1 MFGRISG
8 ELRRIA
14 ACSAV
19 FGAWLLGAPAL
30 AAAPVKITVTQPS
43 AAASRPSSKP
53 VIATSAAEV
62 KISAPQIEQVHVTN
76 VDASRAKPRVAI
88 TAESATLSV
97 QPGQQLVVR
106 RDEAAAAPVV
116 ELSAATKAP
125 LESTLLVGT
134 RDADS
139 RPNVRR
145 FHPFVLAQV
154 SPLRWNAQALAYQTT
169 LLVGLD
175 PVEGDSQADL
185 TLEPPIPFQVTGENL
200 EQIAPSLVTISVA
213 GPGGY
218 RSVLLSTSQFDSRIK
233 VSAHSTAGDGTFS
246 AGVEPGPVRFSLGS
260 SERSIEGLGLG
271 QTTIS
276 VRRLAANGELW
287 PGLQSPTVDMT
298 TSAGLLRPGQ
308 VQLAEKTGDGRTSL
322 VSRGWGSTTV
332 SAVGSAGTVTVDFT
346 FPWLKLGLCVAAAAL
361 AGVLQVLRSAKR
373 AWLTGLLGSVLS
385 GLTLPIFIAL
395 GAPFA
400 PEWLR
405 GAIGSELA
413 WLAVGVLGGYLGA
426 ALLDWLVEKIFG
438 LKSGA
443 RPEPEPQH

>member
-8 ELRRIA
+8 ELRRVA

-19 FGAWLLGAPAL
+19 FGSSLLGATPL
-30 AAAPVKITVTQPS
+30 CAAPVKITVTQPS
-43 AAASRPSSKP
+43 ASVARPSSKP
-53 VIATSAAEV
+53 V
-62 KISAPQIEQVHVTN
+62 VT
-76 VDASRAKPRVAI
+76 D
-88 TAESATLSV
+88 ESATLSV
-97 QPGQQLVVR
+97 KPGQQLVVR

-145 FHPFVLAQV
+145 FQPFVLAQV

-185 TLEPPIPFQVTGENL
+185 NLEPPIPFQVTGENL
-200 EQIAPSLVTISVA
+200 EQIAPSLVAISVA

-218 RSVLLSTSQFDSRIK
+218 RTVLLSTSKFDALVK

-246 AGVEPGPVRFSLGS
+246 AGVEPGPVRFAVGS

-287 PGLQSPTVDMT
+287 PGLQSPGVDMT

-308 VQLAEKTGDGRTSL
+308 VQLAEKTGDGRTTL

-332 SAVGSAGTVTVDFT
+332 SAVASTGTVTVEFA
-346 FPWLKLGLCVAAAAL
+346 FPWLKLILCVAAAAL

-400 PEWLR
+400 PDWLR

-426 ALLDWLVEKIFG
+426 ALLDWLAEKIFG
-438 LKSGA
+438 LKNGA
-443 RPEPEPQH
+443 KPAPEPQH